1 MAAIPLVT
9 ARASFGATVES
20 ADFNR
25 DIRPILSEN
34 CFACH
39 GPDEKARKGKLR
51 LDRKEDAFKP
61 LESDG
66 SAIVPGDP
74 GRSKLIQRIGSPD
87 EDERMPPRKAGKR
100 LNEQQSGLLRQ
111 WVAEGAK
118 YDQHW
123 AFIRPEAAP
132 LPQVQNAS
140 WPRNAIDYFI
150 LRRLEDEKLRP
161 AVEADRTAL
170 IRRVSLDLTGL
181 PPSPDEVDGFLS
193 DHSSNAYEKVVDRLL
208 ASPRHGERMAIRWL
222 DAARYA
228 DTSGYQSDGERFM
241 WRWRDWVIESFNRN
255 RPFDEFTI
263 EQIAGDMLPNATLD
277 QKIATGFNRNHRGNA
292 EGGIIPEEYAAEYVV
307 DRVDTTSTVWLG
319 LTIGCARCHD
329 HKFDPITQREFYQLF
344 AFFNNIPEKGR
355 AVKLGNSP
363 PLIKAPT
370 PSQQKHLEQ
379 LEQTLAAAGDA
390 FRKLRPAIIA
400 AQADWEKYLTTQRL
414 ASHRA
419 DLRSSTLTELPES
432 SLVQPPDRT
441 TLGLEKEILTQ
452 WTISDGLTAHYTF
465 DGVATNEAKPKR
477 SVTFTNGEPV
487 FVAGRIGQAGEF
499 DGKRYVDAG
508 NVGDFGFFDKFSFG
522 AWIYPMSERGGSILS
537 RMVELPQG
545 ETTPDFARAGRLK
558 THPYPSPE
566 GNGQSS
572 PPGRGRGGSVHGEGY
587 SLVLNGGKL
596 QVNLVKR
603 WLDDALRVETQDSLL
618 PNRWHHVMVAYD
630 GSRGASGVKVYAN
643 GEPLKLKVTLDELN
657 QSFKT
662 AEPFRIGSGG
672 GPGTRFHGYIDD
684 VRVYD
689 RVLLANE
696 ARVLATTDSVVD
708 IASISPNQR
717 TPGQTEKIFEYFLE
731 NQASEEVH
739 ELRRKLASLRRQKAE
754 FAESLPTVMVMEEMT
769 SPRETFLLIRG
780 QYDKPGDKI
789 GPGVPSALSPWPKGE
804 ERNRLGF
811 AKWLVDPS
819 NPLTAR
825 VAVNQYW
832 QTYFGA
838 GFVRTAEDFGTRGE
852 LPSHP
857 ALLDWLATE
866 FVRSGWNVKAIQ
878 KLIVMSATYRQS
890 SKVTPEL
897 LQKDPENRLLAR
909 GPRLRLSAE
918 MVRDQALALSGLL
931 VENVGGPSVMPYQP
945 KGLWKELSGI
955 DYTQDKGEKLYRRS
969 IYTFWKRTSAPPSM
983 MTFDAPGREMCSV
996 RQTRTSTPLQALTLM
1011 NDVTFVEASR
1021 VLAER
1026 TMTHGAT
1033 TADEGLAYLFRLVMA
1048 RQPRQAELRIL
1059 LDGFHDHLKHY
1070 LADRKAAL
1078 GLVSTGEFPRNEKL
1092 DVSELAAY
1100 TAVASLVL
1108 NLDEA
1113 ITK

>member
-1 MAAIPLVT
+1 MRVIRNIGCRAALVVAIALVMAWS
-9 ARASFGATVES
+9 SFGAPVQS

-61 LESDG
+61 LESQG

-74 GRSKLIQRIGSPD
+74 GRSKLIQRIGNAD
-87 EDERMPPRKAGKR
+87 EDERMPPRKTGKR
-100 LNEQQSGLLRQ
+100 LSEQQIGLLRR
-111 WVAEGAK
+111 WVAEGAE

-123 AFIRPEAAP
+123 ALIQPEAAP

-150 LRRLEDEKLRP
+150 LGRLENEKLRP

-170 IRRVSLDLTGL
+170 IRRISLDLTGL
-181 PPSPDEVDGFLS
+181 PPSLDEVDGFLS
-193 DHSSNAYEKVVDRLL
+193 DHSSDAYEKVVDRLL
-208 ASPRHGERMAIRWL
+208 ASPRYGERMAIRWL

-228 DTSGYQSDGERFM
+228 DTSGYQSDGERLM

-277 QKIATGFNRNHRGNA
+277 QRIATGFNRNHRGNA

-370 PSQQKHLEQ
+370 PPQQKHLEQ

-390 FRKLRPAIIA
+390 FRKLRPAIAA
-400 AQADWEKYLTTQRL
+400 AQAEWEKYLTTKSL
-414 ASHRA
+414 AVRRT
-419 DLRSSTLTELPES
+419 DFRSSTLNEQPES
-432 SLVQPPDRT
+432 ARVQIRDRA

-465 DGVATNEAKPKR
+465 DGVVTNEAKMKGTE
-477 SVTFTNGEPV
+477 TFTNGEPA

-522 AWIYPMSERGGSILS
+522 AWIYPASERGGSILS

-545 ETTPDFARAGRLK
+545 E
-558 THPYPSPE
+558 
-566 GNGQSS
+566 
-572 PPGRGRGGSVHGEGY
+572 GY
-587 SLVLNGGKL
+587 SMVLQGGKL

-603 WLDDALRVETQDSLL
+603 WLDDALRVETQDSLP
-618 PNRWHHVMVAYD
+618 PNRWHHVMVVYD

-662 AEPFRIGSGG
+662 PEPFRIGAGG
-672 GPGTRFHGYIDD
+672 GPSTRFHGYIDD

-689 RVLLANE
+689 RVLLPNE
-696 ARVLATTDSVVD
+696 VKVVATTDTVVD
-708 IASISPNQR
+708 IAAISPNQR
-717 TPGQTEKIFEYFLE
+717 TSGQTEKIFEYFLE
-731 NQASEEVH
+731 NQASEEVD

-780 QYDKPGDKI
+780 QYDKPGDKV
-789 GPGVPSALSPWPKGE
+789 GPGVPSSLSPWPKGE
-804 ERNRLGF
+804 DRNRLGF

-918 MVRDQALALSGLL
+918 MLRDQALALSGLL

-955 DYTQDKGEKLYRRS
+955 DYPQDKGEKLYRRS

-983 MTFDAPGREMCSV
+983 MTFDASGREMCSV

-1026 TMTHGAT
+1026 SMSRGAT
-1033 TADEGLAYLFRLVMA
+1033 TADERIAYLFRLVTA
-1048 RQPRQAELRIL
+1048 RQPRQDELRIL
-1059 LDGFHDHLKHY
+1059 LDGFHDHLKNY

-1078 GLVSTGEFPRNEKL
+1078 DLVSMGEFPRNEKL